1 MSTKTVT
8 LETQEPKKGFDKI
21 KSHFTGLNNQLGW
34 IGVCLLQGAT
44 LPSMVGRILSPESA
58 TLPPFTMVFMVWLG
72 LGFYLARAIRQNDVV
87 YITSNGIGM
96 FLNSVLL
103 AMIVFP

>member
-1 MSTKTVT
+1 MEK
-8 LETQEPKKGFDKI
+8 F

-34 IGVCLLQGAT
+34 IGVILLQGAT
-44 LPSMVGRILSPESA
+44 LPSMVARIFGGAEA
-58 TLPPFTMVFMVWLG
+58 VLPPFSMVFMVWLG

-87 YITSNGIGM
+87 YITSNGVGM

-103 AMIVFP
+103 ALIIFP